1 MSLHSDPLYGADIV
15 PILHLLAQQPKT
27 RGRIAKIQSDICW
40 ERFWRVWKDFFT
52 SSHSGDLSMRITGNV
67 LGLQGQPK
75 VASPQTSVYP
85 PSVWLKCYLLECMAC
100 QVDRWFTKGE
110 EKSPVAA
117 ETRGPCDFKD
127 TGDFLSS
134 KHLCVIE
141 ALLSRM
147 CRIWQLASCN
157 SHRTSWLASRL
168 DFLQSAGCIH
178 VYSDPVMCI
187 LIQYVRKYSLEKW
200 RNESV
205 STAWFSETSSWTVK
219 EGFVCVTHAISTIIL
234 LYFGDWDMLSGDGR
248 EGVPNLSHA

>member
-1 MSLHSDPLYGADIV
+1 
-15 PILHLLAQQPKT
+15 
-27 RGRIAKIQSDICW
+27 
-40 ERFWRVWKDFFT
+40 
-52 SSHSGDLSMRITGNV
+52 MRITGNV

-187 LIQYVRKYSLEKW
+187 LIQYVRNVLTRKVEKW
-200 RNESV
+200 IRFHCMVFWNVELNRQRRFCLRDSCNKYNYTLVFWRLGYAVGWWKRRGPQSVTRLKWSVTPCESHG
-205 STAWFSETSSWTVK
+205 SHRPQQQDFRK
-219 EGFVCVTHAISTIIL
+219 KR
-234 LYFGDWDMLSGDGR
+234 R
-248 EGVPNLSHA
+248 ECGLV